1 MTTQNV
7 SCYKGLP
14 IKITARAGG
23 YWDYEEIKTFD
34 EAQTYN
40 ITMQPY
46 DGLDYS
52 VYQADSNPIS
62 AEFAVSLLPNNKWA
76 APETKVFMPYD
87 NGKTYYNTATLE
99 KNAYMD
105 ISGCTITSDNQCT
118 LTGGTSAV
126 FNSSK
131 VIPATATSVKMIF
144 KMTLKNYSTTQIVVL
159 TNNGPKFAE
168 GYVQGASHMYK
179 GYFDNTA
186 VGGVT
191 TLVQGNTYWFGV
203 LEDAS
208 TIKGYLLADNG
219 TYTLDTLPDFAQ
231 WSEEWSQNVTTTSG
245 FKGSSLSFFNNLNQ
259 YWRGSIDLNNCK
271 IWVDGEDFW
280 YYNIL
285 DEVERDLK
293 GCLYNYTDTGAAATL
308 NCFYYNN
315 TYVLTADSDILGGI
329 NMGQVE
335 VPAHDLYTYSDSPYQ
350 VYDNFTVVGTS
361 LIIDQETGKVS
372 GFSSSSYLDT
382 GYRPDLSDGK
392 PWKMRVRFK
401 YTKVNSFQVFLSGTT
416 YANAPYIAVGTNYL
430 VDCGIS
436 NGSSRITW
444 IEGTTVL
451 EDGVNYIVE
460 FSYDGNT
467 TYTVRL
473 KQEDGSWNTENT
485 YTYDGKADFGSN
497 LYIGRNGSGY
507 ARGIIDLSTDT
518 YFEIDGV
525 QTWIPTTTH
534 YKTTWTKQS

>member
-1 MTTQNV
+1 MTTQNI

-14 IKITARAGG
+14 IKITARVGG

-52 VYQADSNPIS
+52 VYQVDSNPIS

-118 LTGGTSAV
+118 LTGGNYAV

-131 VIPATATSVKMIF
+131 VIPATATTVKMIF
-144 KMTLKNYSTTQIVVL
+144 KMTL
-159 TNNGPKFAE
+159 TNNSKSQIITRISKGEAE
-168 GYVQGASHMYK
+168 NEAYVQSTGYYK
-179 GYFDNTA
+179 GYFGSA

-191 TLVQGNTYWFGV
+191 PLTANTTYWFGV

-231 WSEEWSQNVTTTSG
+231 WSEEWSQNVTSSYTY
-245 FKGSSLSFFNNLNQ
+245 KGYSIFFFNNEVSQPWL
-259 YWRGSIDLNNCK
+259 GSIDLNNCK
-271 IWVDGEDFW
+271 VWVDGEDFW

-293 GCLYNYTDTGAAATL
+293 GCLYNYTDTGASATL

-335 VPAHDLYTYSDSPYQ
+335 VPAHDLYTYSDTPYQ
-350 VYDNFTVVGTS
+350 VYDNFTVVGTG
-361 LIIDQETGKVS
+361 LDIDQETGKVS

-401 YTKVNSFQVFLSGTT
+401 YDKTASSQYYFSSTSYTT
-416 YANAPYIAVGTNYL
+416 GPYIATNSSHFL
-430 VDCGIS
+430 DCGIS
-436 NGSSRITW
+436 NGALVDSVVSNFA
-444 IEGTTVL
+444 L

-460 FSYDGNT
+460 WNYDGNQ
-467 TYTVRL
+467 TYTLRC
-473 KQEDGSWNTENT
+473 KTEDSSWQDVGTI
-485 YTYDGKADFGSN
+485 TYDSPLNISSA
-497 LYIGRNGSGY
+497 LRIGASTNGY
-507 ARGIIDLSTDT
+507 CRGIIDLSTDT

-534 YKTTWTKQS
+534 YNTTWTKQS

>member
-1 MTTQNV
+1 MTTQNIN
-7 SCYKGLP
+7 CYKNLP
-14 IKITARAGG
+14 IKITARANG
-23 YWDYEEIKTFD
+23 YWDYEEIKTFN

-52 VYQADSNPIS
+52 VYQVDSNPIS
-62 AEFAVSLLPNNKWA
+62 AEFVVSLLPNNKWA

-118 LTGGTSAV
+118 LTDGASAV

-131 VIPATATSVKMIF
+131 VIPATATTVKMIF
-144 KMTLKNYSTTQIVVL
+144 KMTLTNKSTSQVITRINTGGKTAQS
-159 TNNGPKFAE
+159 
-168 GYVQGASHMYK
+168 YVQSSGYYK
-179 GYFDNTA
+179 GYFDNA

-191 TLVQGNTYWFGV
+191 PLTANTTYWFGV
-203 LEDAS
+203 LEDTS

-231 WSEEWSQNVTTTSG
+231 WSEEWSYNVSSNYSNKGCSIG
-245 FKGSSLSFFNNLNQ
+245 FFKHADSQPWL
-259 YWRGSIDLNNCK
+259 GSIDLNNCK

-293 GCLYNYTDTGAAATL
+293 GCLYNYTDTGSATTL

-350 VYDNFTVVGTS
+350 VYDNFTVMGTAVS
-361 LIIDQETGKVS
+361 VDQETGKVS
-372 GFSSSSYLDT
+372 GFSTSSYLDT
-382 GYRPDLSDGK
+382 GYRPDLSDDK

-436 NGSSRITW
+436 NGGSRITW

-451 EDGVNYIVE
+451 ENGINYIVE

-485 YTYDGKADFGSN
+485 YTYDGKTDFGSN

-518 YFEIDGV
+518 YFEIAGIK
-525 QTWIPTTTH
+525 TWIPTATH
-534 YKTTWTKQS
+534 YK

>member
-1 MTTQNV
+1 MTTQNIN
-7 SCYKGLP
+7 CYKSLP
-14 IKITARAGG
+14 IKITARANG
-23 YWDYEEIKTFD
+23 YWDYEEIKTFN

-52 VYQADSNPIS
+52 VYQVDTNPIS
-62 AEFAVSLLPNNKWA
+62 AGFAVSLLPNNKWA
-76 APETKVFMPYD
+76 ASETKVFMPYD

-118 LTGGTSAV
+118 LTDGASAV

-131 VIPATATSVKMIF
+131 VIPATATTVKMIF
-144 KMTLKNYSTTQIVVL
+144 KMTLTNKSTSQVITRINTGGKTAQS
-159 TNNGPKFAE
+159 
-168 GYVQGASHMYK
+168 YVQSSGYYK
-179 GYFDNTA
+179 GYFDNA

-191 TLVQGNTYWFGV
+191 PLTANTTYWFGV
-203 LEDAS
+203 LEDTS

-231 WSEEWSQNVTTTSG
+231 WSEEWSYNVSSNYSNKGCSIG
-245 FKGSSLSFFNNLNQ
+245 FFKHADSQQWL
-259 YWRGSIDLNNCK
+259 GSIDLNNCK

-350 VYDNFTVVGTS
+350 VYDNFTVIGSAVS
-361 LIIDQETGKVS
+361 VDQETGKVS
-372 GFSSSSYLDT
+372 GFSSSSYLNT
-382 GYRPDLSDGK
+382 GYQPDLSGGK

-401 YTKVNSFQVFLSGTT
+401 YSSVGSSQYYFSSTSYTSG
-416 YANAPYIAVGTNYL
+416 PYIATDSSHQLN
-430 VDCGIS
+430 CGIS
-436 NGSSRITW
+436 NGSLIDSIVSDFTL
-444 IEGTTVL
+444 G
-451 EDGVNYIVE
+451 DGVNYIVE
-460 FSYDGNT
+460 WIYDGNQ
-467 TYTVRL
+467 TYTLRYQTEVSGW
-473 KQEDGSWNTENT
+473 QEVGTI
-485 YTYDGKADFGSN
+485 TYDSPVLFTAALRVGAST
-497 LYIGRNGSGY
+497 NGY
-507 ARGIIDLSTDT
+507 CRGVIDLSTDT
-518 YFEIDGV
+518 YFEIDGIK
-525 QTWIPTTTH
+525 TWIPTTTH
-534 YKTTWTKQS
+534 YNTTWTKQS

>member
-1 MTTQNV
+1 
-7 SCYKGLP
+7 
-14 IKITARAGG
+14 
-23 YWDYEEIKTFD
+23 
-34 EAQTYN
+34 
-40 ITMQPY
+40 
-46 DGLDYS
+46 
-52 VYQADSNPIS
+52 
-62 AEFAVSLLPNNKWA
+62 
-76 APETKVFMPYD
+76 
-87 NGKTYYNTATLE
+87 
-99 KNAYMD
+99 MD
-105 ISGCTITSDNQCT
+105 ISGCTITDDNQCT
-118 LTGGTSAV
+118 LTGGANAI

-131 VIPATATSVKMIF
+131 VIPATATTVKMIF

-231 WSEEWSQNVTTTSG
+231 WSEEWSQNVTATSG
-245 FKGSSLSFFNNLNQ
+245 FKGSSLSFFNNNNQ
-259 YWRGSIDLNNCK
+259 YWQGSIDLNNCK
-271 IWVDGEDFW
+271 VWVDDADFW
-280 YYNIL
+280 YYNMIT
-285 DEVERDLK
+285 EVSQDLK

-315 TYVLTADSDILGGI
+315 TYVLSDDESIENGLYL
-329 NMGQVE
+329 GQVE
-335 VPAHDLYTYSDSPYQ
+335 VPAHDLYTYSETPYQ

-361 LIIDQETGKVS
+361 LTIDQESGKVS

-382 GYRPDLSDGK
+382 GYIPSLPDK
-392 PWKMRVRFK
+392 TPWKMRVRFK

-436 NGSSRITW
+436 NGGSRITW
-444 IEGTTVL
+444 IAGTTVL

-485 YTYDGKADFGSN
+485 YTYDGKAAFGSN

-525 QTWIPTTTH
+525 KTWIPTTTH
-534 YKTTWTKQS
+534 YNTTWAKQS